1 MIFARPMMLSDAAQT
16 RLKSYFGEVG
26 SLLGNDARR
35 ASFATYA
42 FGILSE
48 GERKS
53 IEPIAARA
61 CPDPARAD
69 AAHQSLLHFVGAS
82 RWSDRDVRR
91 FSAEY
96 ALGELTSR
104 E

>member
-1 MIFARPMMLSDAAQT
+1 MTLTDAAAQT
-16 RLKSYFGEVG
+16 RLKGYFDEVG

-42 FGILSE
+42 FGLLAD

-53 IEPIAARA
+53 IEPIAARTCA
-61 CPDPARAD
+61 DPKRAD
-69 AAHQSLLHFVGAS
+69 AAHQSLHHFVGVA
-82 RWSDRDVRR
+82 RWSDREVRR

-104 E
+104 EDVE